1 MRGIWYRRYRRGIGG
16 WSDLTQ
22 HIEYKALFLIGFLR
36 SIQNSMD
43 IKLLL
48 YWKLLLSCT
57 AYRECHCVKSVHIR
71 SHSGPH
77 FSRIFPHLDWIRSD
91 TEHLSVSLR
100 ISPYSVRM
108 RKNAGKMRTRIT
120 PNTDSFYAVWLC
132 LKKAVKYY
140 LEVFCEKYAHCRQLY

>member
-1 MRGIWYRRYRRGIGG
+1 MENIIKIGWGVSGTGGIGG
-16 WSDLTQ
+16 TLRN
-22 HIEYKALFLIGFLR
+22 ILNIKALFFIGFLG

-71 SHSGPH
+71 SHSGPR

-120 PNTDSFYAVWLC
+120 PNTDSFLQ
-132 LKKAVKYY
+132 
-140 LEVFCEKYAHCRQLY
+140 QLW